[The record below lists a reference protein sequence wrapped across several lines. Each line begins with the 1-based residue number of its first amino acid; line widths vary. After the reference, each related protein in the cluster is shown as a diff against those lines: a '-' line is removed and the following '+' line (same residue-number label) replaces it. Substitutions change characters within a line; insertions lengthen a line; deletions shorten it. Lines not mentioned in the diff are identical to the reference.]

1 MDMEMGMG
9 MEMEM
14 GVVLVED
21 NCFLLMVVEVYMLT
35 MLEVVSIYYNRTIEL
50 CL

>member
-21 NCFLLMVVEVYMLT
+21 NCFLLVVEVYMLT